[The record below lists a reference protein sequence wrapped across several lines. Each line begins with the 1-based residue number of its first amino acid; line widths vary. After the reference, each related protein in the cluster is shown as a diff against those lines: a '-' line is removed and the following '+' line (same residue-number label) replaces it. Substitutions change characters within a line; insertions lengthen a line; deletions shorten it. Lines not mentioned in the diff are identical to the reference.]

1 MLKLDRWCLV
11 SIGNDGLF
19 LFTLVEYKTGEN
31 NMRDYSKTKLISCAN
46 EAEILELLHLLKT
59 NEFKYISGDEID
71 DKNVPSTSARDG
83 RTGRPVHL
91 PFAVHLDTKEI
102 AFTSVICLGYLKE
115 QYGGVIQYQ
124 DFLDRFTENNN

>member
-1 MLKLDRWCLV
+1 
-11 SIGNDGLF
+11 
-19 LFTLVEYKTGEN
+19 
-31 NMRDYSKTKLISCAN
+31 MRDYSKTKLISCAN

-91 PFAVHLDTKEI
+91 PFAVQLDTKEI

-124 DFLDRFTENNN
+124 DFLDLFTENNN